1 MRETSLVR
9 ELLAYF
15 LKYFD
20 HLYQNPE
27 YHITNSKTSGANV
40 INASITVTGPEVSW
54 LIANDR
60 GQMQLS
66 LAYSPAVTRELV
78 LDLLIRQ
85 YLDGHDE
92 IQYLSA
98 AGELRWVRD
107 NEQRLTDLFSDQSTI
122 ESVCEELRALR
133 RSNAEKYWGP
143 ATTRGSKSE
152 PPA

>member
-1 MRETSLVR
+1 MKA
-9 ELLAYF
+9 LLEFF

-20 HLYQNPE
+20 HLYQNPK
-27 YHITNSKTSGANV
+27 YHITNSKTSGANA
-40 INASITVTGPEVSW
+40 INASITVTGPEMSW

-66 LAYSPAVTRELV
+66 LSPTQLQSPENWFWIS
-78 LDLLIRQ
+78 LLRQ
-85 YLDGHDE
+85 YLDGRDE

-98 AGELRWVRD
+98 VEELRWVRD
-107 NEQRLTDLFSDQSTI
+107 NEQRLTNLFSDHSTV

-143 ATTRGSKSE
+143 AKTGE
-152 PPA
+152 

>member
-1 MRETSLVR
+1 MR
-9 ELLAYF
+9 ELLEFF

-27 YHITNSKTSGANV
+27 YHITNSKTSGANA

-66 LAYSPAVTRELV
+66 ISPTRLQSPENWFWIS
-78 LDLLIRQ
+78 LIRQ
-85 YLDGHDE
+85 YLDGQDE

-98 AGELRWVRD
+98 TEELSWARD
-107 NEQRLTDLFSDQSTI
+107 NDQRLAELFSDGSRIKT
-122 ESVCEELRALR
+122 VCEELRVRR
-133 RSNAEKYWGP
+133 RSNAEKYWGQL
-143 ATTRGSKSE
+143 
-152 PPA
+152 

>member
-1 MRETSLVR
+1 MR
-9 ELLAYF
+9 ELLEFF

-27 YHITNSKTSGANV
+27 YHITNSKTSGANA

-66 LAYSPAVTRELV
+66 ISPTRLQSPENWFWIS
-78 LDLLIRQ
+78 LIQQ
-85 YLDGHDE
+85 YLEGQEE

-98 AGELRWVRD
+98 AEEIRWARD
-107 NEQRLTDLFSDQSTI
+107 NEQRTTELFSDHSTI

-133 RSNAEKYWGP
+133 RPNAEKYWEQA
-143 ATTRGSKSE
+143 ATGHSKSD
-152 PPA
+152 PRG